1 MRVLWLI
8 ITFNCKKICIHGADP
23 LLFMFKRYYFVAGD
37 DSMKQKYTILKNK
50 TTGNLMI
57 QEYAELDKD
66 LFSLVCEE
74 TYDIKE
80 VEFAVSA
87 GKVKLIANLRT
98 PNLYPIAE
106 YADKIA
112 DAVMALFESKTAS
125 DEPVEL
131 VFDDIKVMRKNESV
145 PAEIDKPA
153 KAIIDDL
160 LEEEEFVDVPEAE
173 AIEEESDLD
182 IMDEEKDD

>member
-1 MRVLWLI
+1 MISSGI
-8 ITFNCKKICIHGADP
+8 IF
-23 LLFMFKRYYFVAGD
+23 RRD
-37 DSMKQKYTILKNK
+37 DSMKQKYTILKDK

-66 LFSLVCEE
+66 IFSLVCEE
-74 TYDIKE
+74 TYDTRE
-80 VEFAVSA
+80 VESA
-87 GKVKLIANLRT
+87 ASSGKLKLIAKLRT

-112 DAVMALFESKTAS
+112 DAVIGMFETKVSS

-131 VFDDIKVMRKNESV
+131 IFDDIKATRKNEAV
-145 PAEIDKPA
+145 FTENDKPA
-153 KAIIDDL
+153 AIIDEL
-160 LEEEEFVDVPEAE
+160 LDEEEFDVVTDTDE
-173 AIEEESDLD
+173 IEDERDLD